1 MKLFKSFLWQSLLG
15 AAIASVMAL
24 PQAVQ
29 AQVVISPMVINAE
42 TKQGKASGVISV
54 RNKASQPQRVR
65 LNSEAFTYKRDG
77 FTTQESDPFD
87 LSPYLIFSPAEL
99 VVKPGQSRRI
109 RLIMRMLPTTAP
121 GEYRSVIFVE
131 PLKERNA
138 EGGLSISDR
147 LGVTVYVRHG
157 EVNFALAPES
167 AAYNSEKKQLELLV
181 TNPGNGTVRPAVQ
194 WELQRNG
201 QAVIKNEV
209 KEITVIAGGDRLI
222 PLELP
227 ENSVELTSGTYQ
239 LTGELLWGSG
249 KNSSKIPFSFDLSIP

>member
-1 MKLFKSFLWQSLLG
+1 
-15 AAIASVMAL
+15 
-24 PQAVQ
+24 
-29 AQVVISPMVINAE
+29 
-42 TKQGKASGVISV
+42 
-54 RNKASQPQRVR
+54 
-65 LNSEAFTYKRDG
+65 
-77 FTTQESDPFD
+77 
-87 LSPYLIFSPAEL
+87 
-99 VVKPGQSRRI
+99 
-109 RLIMRMLPTTAP
+109 MRMLPTTAP

-138 EGGLSISDR
+138 EGGLSIRAR

-239 LTGELLWGSG
+239 LTGELLWDNG